1 MRIISQDGTI
11 DAPYNCFTLS
21 VTSGKYNEVE
31 VAYINGSHGVRFAE
45 YSSKKKAVKAMEML
59 RNTYTAKEWKP
70 SVVNKNGEVLEEMQ
84 FFDEK
89 RYFQFPKDDEV
100 EA

>member
-1 MRIISQDGTI
+1 MRIISQNGNVDL
-11 DAPYNCFTLS
+11 PYEKTLIFNATET
-21 VTSGKYNEVE
+21 VLARCEGYGKGIVL
-31 VAYINGSHGVRFAE
+31 GE
-45 YSSKKKAVKAMEML
+45 YSSMEKVCKAMEML
-59 RNTYTAKEWKP
+59 RNTYTTKEWKP

>member
-11 DAPYNCFTLS
+11 DTPYELS
-21 VTSGKYNEVE
+21 MIWIREKYGHSVMAGMPNDEP
-31 VAYINGSHGVRFAE
+31 ISLGT
-45 YSSKKKAVKAMEML
+45 YSSREKALKAMEML

-100 EA
+100 EV